1 MLDVQS
7 LTLVLNGLTLA
18 LALGIL
24 LILLWHD
31 PQKRTVQFSAAF
43 LILVMIWNIGAL
55 VLQAAQFITTDM
67 RVHHLAEGLFD
78 LGFTGAIVALY
89 VLVTYLAGAHS
100 PQFRVMAFASM
111 AIVIGHR
118 LFLIVNPGVSVTA
131 LVNSAS
137 PDEINRFQSLS
148 IIYYGLYGLLALF
161 IIVRYRRKIRS
172 TFITLGTVI
181 FILGQGLSFLNPE
194 IAIVSISTNV
204 SSLGC
209 LFIGLAILKQEVIVP
224 LTERN
229 TQVESLHK
237 VSLAISSQLSLQT
250 VLNEIAVQAADWLA
264 ADGVGIFL
272 REPDSLELVTAFQ
285 LPNEMLKRRVM
296 LGSGMVGTVAVTQ
309 KSLYVENYGRDW
321 RGEPDL
327 PLAKET
333 FGSAICVPLSYGG
346 AVTGVLM
353 VIAGRQGRLF
363 NKNDVYLLELLSA
376 QAAVAIANSRLFTE
390 QNALTTQ
397 VEAAR
402 RQLETLLISTENPVI
417 AVDRKFK
424 LIFANPAAR
433 GLFSLLERA
442 AERSIFEV
450 LPRQAF
456 PTHLRAA
463 FREVRNHKVYVYEL
477 FYENKW
483 YLCHV
488 AGLGSPRSDG
498 WVTVLNDVTQL
509 KELDRVKSEVVRMV
523 SHDLKNPLMGAMLY
537 LDVAK
542 ESATPALIEPLNVIE
557 QQLDRMNRI
566 IRGVLDLEKM
576 RSISTGSEL
585 CDGGSIVERVVTEL
599 KRLAVDRNIA
609 LTSNIAD
616 ESLYFLGDA
625 EQIERVLVNLV
636 ENAIKFSVQGGDVY
650 VDVFARNN
658 EVIFSVKDNGI
669 GIPPALQSQVFER
682 FFRGRQKGVEHV
694 SGSGLGL
701 SIVKTIVEN
710 HGGRVWLESSENVG
724 TTFFVA
730 LNHVDQATSVLESL
744 TQA

>member
-1 MLDVQS
+1 MLDLQS

-31 PQKRTVQFSAAF
+31 PQKRPVQFASAF
-43 LILVMIWNIGAL
+43 LILVMVWNIGTL

-67 RVHHLAEGLFD
+67 RVRHLAEGLFD
-78 LGFTGAIVALY
+78 IGFTGAIVALY

-111 AIVIGHR
+111 SVVIGHR
-118 LFLIVNPGVSVTA
+118 LFLIVNPTLSNSSV
-131 LVNSAS
+131 VNRAA
-137 PDEINRFQSLS
+137 DNLNRFQSLS
-148 IIYYGLYGLLALF
+148 IVYYGVYGLLALF
-161 IIVRYRRKIRS
+161 IIIRYRRKIRS
-172 TFITLGTVI
+172 TFITLGTTI

-194 IAIVSISTNV
+194 IAIVAISTNV

-224 LTERN
+224 LAERN

-237 VSLAISSQLSLQT
+237 VSLAISSQLSLET
-250 VLNEIAVQAADWLA
+250 VLNEIAVQAADWLE
-264 ADGVGIFL
+264 ADGAGIFL
-272 REPDSLELVTAFQ
+272 RELDSLELATAFQ
-285 LPNEMLKRRVM
+285 LPKEMLKRRVG

-390 QNALTTQ
+390 QNALTLQ

-417 AVDRKFK
+417 AVDRKFS

-433 GLFSLLERA
+433 GMFNLLEHA
-442 AERSIFEV
+442 TERSIFEV
-450 LPRQAF
+450 LPRHAF
-456 PTHLRAA
+456 PSNLRAA

-488 AGLGSPRSDG
+488 AALGSPRSDG
-498 WVTVLNDVTQL
+498 WVAVLNDITQL
-509 KELDRVKSEVVRMV
+509 KELDRVKSEVVRMA

-537 LDVAK
+537 LDLAK
-542 ESATPALIEPLNVIE
+542 EAATPALIEPLNVIE

-576 RSISTGSEL
+576 RSISAGSEL
-585 CDGGSIVERVVTEL
+585 CAVRGIVERVVSEL
-599 KRLAVDRNIA
+599 KRLAADKDITLEANIPGEA
-609 LTSNIAD
+609 
-616 ESLYFLGDA
+616 LYFVGDA

-636 ENAIKFSVQGGDVY
+636 ENAIKFSFQGSHVN
-650 VDVFARNN
+650 VDVSARND

-669 GIPPALQSQVFER
+669 GIPVELQTQIFER

-710 HGGRVWLESSENVG
+710 HGGRVWLESSERAG

-730 LNHVDQATSVLESL
+730 LNKASQSTGVLERF
-744 TQA
+744 